1 MHFSTIIALALTLS
15 STTLAVPLLDRRQ
28 AVSFAS
34 VDITRQPGDG
44 AAALTAAGAI
54 CRNTDSPA
62 SLEAKRRAAEDAET
76 GLFNPA
82 IAAAGD
88 AATRAA
94 IQCQKDRNKVFKNHC
109 QLVKAQLQND
119 AAQIAE
125 NTKQVDKNTA
135 DVTTRCA
142 NVDTSRFIGS
152 NGGAVG
158 APAPKAPAP
167 KAPAPKAAAP
177 KAAAPKAPAPKAPAP
192 KAGAISFASIDI
204 SKSGGNGAAA
214 LAAASS
220 VCPNTD
226 SPATLEAK
234 RRVAEDAEK
243 TRFNPAIAAAG
254 NAATKAAIQCQKDRN
269 KVLKNHCQLV
279 KAQLQNDAAQIAENT
294 KQLNKNTGD
303 VTTKCAGVNTA
314 LFI

>member
-1 MHFSTIIALALTLS
+1 MHFTRLFLSLALATLS
-15 STTLAVPLLDRRQ
+15 HAAAPLERRQ

-34 VDITRQPGDG
+34 VDITRQGGDG
-44 AAALTAAGAI
+44 AAALAAAGRI
-54 CRNTDSPA
+54 CRNTDNPA
-62 SLEAKRRAAEDAET
+62 NLEAKRRAAEDAET
-76 GLFNPA
+76 GLFNQA
-82 IAAAGD
+82 IAAADD

-119 AAQIAE
+119 AGQIAE
-125 NTKQVDKNTA
+125 NTKQLNKNTG

-152 NGGAVG
+152 NGRPAGN
-158 APAPKAPAP
+158 APKASKAAAPKASTPKAPAP
-167 KAPAPKAAAP
+167 KTAAGKAV
-177 KAAAPKAPAPKAPAP
+177 
-192 KAGAISFASIDI
+192 GLVSFASIDI
-204 SKSGGNGAAA
+204 SKRGGNGAAA

-243 TRFNPAIAAAG
+243 TRFNPAIADAG
-254 NAATKAAIQCQKDRN
+254 NAAAKAAIQCQKDRN

-303 VTTKCAGVNTA
+303 VTTRCAGVNTA